1 MPIETLRISRTHASD
16 PERQSAIEERLLCLA
31 RSGET
36 RLHLAGMREPDTLS
50 IGAFHRLPTGVGQ
63 LPIWQRR
70 SGGRAFACGAAYV
83 LATLAL
89 PHRAAPWGPDRCS
102 LRPAQIL
109 NRAVRGLLQALR
121 EIGLEATYPGLD
133 LVTSDRRPVAGLT
146 FVEVG
151 DPTLVEMILAVEEP
165 LAQTL
170 GLLDRADPE
179 GVIPADLPSLLPSCA
194 IAEATPGAPGA
205 SDLEAWSD
213 LLARGLAGEFSCDL
227 IDEGEED
234 PPVPDAPRDSPDR
247 NGESARAGRQNTATR
262 AGRQNTATRAGRQNT
277 ATRAGRLGPI
287 EARCDVVD
295 ARVSRFELSGNFIA
309 PQEAP
314 SMLTAR
320 LEGCAATPEAVG
332 ETLRGVLDD
341 DRMYFLGLLPDE
353 LVELAGR
360 CATIQE

>member
-89 PHRAAPWGPDRCS
+89 PHRAAPWGHDRCS

-227 IDEGEED
+227 IDEGDDD
-234 PPVPDAPRDSPDR
+234 PPVPDAPGDSPAR
-247 NGESARAGRQNTATR
+247 TGESARAGRQNAAT
-262 AGRQNTATRAGRQNT
+262 GP
-277 ATRAGRLGPI
+277 GRLGPI
-287 EARCDVVD
+287 EARCDVAD
-295 ARVSRFELSGNFIA
+295 AKVSRFELSGNFIA
-309 PQEAP
+309 PEEAP
-314 SMLTAR
+314 SMLTAY

-360 CATIQE
+360 CATIQG